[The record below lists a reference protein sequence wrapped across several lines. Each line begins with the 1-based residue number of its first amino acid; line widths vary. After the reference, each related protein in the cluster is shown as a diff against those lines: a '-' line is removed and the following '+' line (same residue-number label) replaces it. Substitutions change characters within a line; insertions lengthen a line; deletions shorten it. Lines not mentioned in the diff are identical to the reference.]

1 MQYKGLRPTGQV
13 NEVSHRVQVHILS
26 EDKINVVF
34 CLFFVFFGA
43 KGYVLI
49 IGIEEKVNVVVSI
62 GSLVCLGGLEHFLFD
77 FYISH

>member
-1 MQYKGLRPTGQV
+1 MSSFV
-13 NEVSHRVQVHILS
+13 
-26 EDKINVVF
+26 
-34 CLFFVFFGA
+34 CFFVFFGA

-49 IGIEEKVNVVVSI
+49 IGIEEKTNVVVSI